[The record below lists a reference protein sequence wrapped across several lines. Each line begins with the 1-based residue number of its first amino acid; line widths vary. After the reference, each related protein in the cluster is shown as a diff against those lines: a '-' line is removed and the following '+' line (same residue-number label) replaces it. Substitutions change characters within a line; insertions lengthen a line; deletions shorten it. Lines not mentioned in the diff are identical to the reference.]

1 MNSYKGS
8 RRIENEARRLELM
21 SIIAN
26 DESRR
31 ILAKIRESGF
41 NPKVIADFGC
51 GTGDAFGIFEDMFSN
66 ATIVGFDQSAKAIS
80 LASERYPETK
90 LFTVDMKEEDAFS
103 ATLNQVGR
111 IDLAYFR
118 NVLLHLPEP
127 TEVLRNVKNHVSSGG
142 VLFAQEPDWNTAEA
156 NWTDFSIFKEA
167 LTTMMQ
173 AIKINPY
180 MGNQLKTVFEDL
192 HIQDINIDIST
203 RKVTPADR
211 SWDILYYLLE
221 VGGNH
226 LTPYLQ
232 EKGVKGVEEMK
243 QRIEAA
249 RMLKDSYYKTPAWV
263 ILWGKR

>member
-8 RRIENEARRLELM
+8 KKIENEARRLELM
-21 SIIAN
+21 STIAN
-26 DESRR
+26 EESRR
-31 ILAKIRESGF
+31 VLIKIKESGF
-41 NPKVIADFGC
+41 NPIIIADFGC
-51 GTGDAFGIFEDMFSN
+51 GTGDAFGIFEDIFPD
-66 ATIVGFDQSAKAIS
+66 ATVVGFDQSAKAIS
-80 LASERYPETK
+80 LASEKYPETK
-90 LFTVDMKEEDAFS
+90 LFTVDMKEKDAFL
-103 ATLNQVGR
+103 AALNQVGR

-127 TEVLRNVKNHVSSGG
+127 IEVLRNVKNHIPSEG

-156 NWTDFSIFKEA
+156 NWTDFSVFKEA
-167 LTTMMQ
+167 FTAMMR

-180 MGNQLKTVFEDL
+180 MGNQLKAIFEEL

-232 EKGVKGVEEMK
+232 EKGVKSVDEMK

-249 RMLKDSYYKTPAWV
+249 RILKDNYYKTPAWV
-263 ILWGKR
+263 IAWGKV